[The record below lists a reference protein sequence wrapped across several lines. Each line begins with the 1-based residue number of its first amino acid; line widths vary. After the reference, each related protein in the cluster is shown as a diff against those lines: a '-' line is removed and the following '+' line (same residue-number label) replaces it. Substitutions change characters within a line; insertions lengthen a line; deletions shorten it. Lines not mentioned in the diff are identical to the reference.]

1 MRESI
6 EILQTLRFGVF
17 EVDTRARE
25 LRKQGLRVRLQE
37 QPFQILKF
45 LVEHAGEVVTRDE
58 LRQKLWPSSVY
69 VDFDHGLNNAIARL
83 RDGLGDA
90 AGTPRFIETLPR
102 IGYRFICP
110 VERTP
115 SAAHP
120 INSAADVAIPPA
132 YAPAWWKQRPRT
144 LISGIALLVAVT
156 LLAGLWVS
164 RQRANETHTAV
175 SLPQEPS
182 IAVLPFSNL
191 SADKDNEYFSDGLTE
206 ELVSKLAGIRGLKV
220 VARTSSFRFKG
231 KEESVAMI
239 AQALQVNHLLEG
251 SVRRSGT
258 HLRITAQLI
267 DAGKDEHVWSQ
278 TYDREVGDIFPIQ
291 EEIAFA
297 VAAALKISL
306 LDADQS
312 RIRKHG
318 TNDPEAYRL
327 YLIAQAH
334 LLSRARPTDLG
345 LAKRALDAAIVRDPN
360 FATAYAGLAHYYF
373 QRAWGTLT
381 DTEDGPRLG
390 AAAAERA
397 VALDPASSE
406 ALEAR
411 ANSEF
416 WSYRFSGDY
425 GAYIAAQND
434 MTRAIE
440 LDPSNSGAFDDFGRA
455 ILWSDPDRAMIML
468 EQSIRIDLL
477 CTGPNIMIAV
487 ILGSRGQLEAGR
499 KRCGDL
505 LKRYPDAAPC
515 RMAIATLDTYFG
527 NFEPAVGLM
536 RVSQQ
541 SIGGAARILL
551 WAVHMSMSDR
561 DGAEQWLDFGPS
573 PFEKAL
579 SDAAR
584 SAMDGRYEQAFTVLE
599 AHRKEYPLSHL
610 LDFPTAKF
618 ALIAGKPQRA
628 LEILQQRLP
637 DLVSGIEP
645 ISARNLLPAMDL
657 ATAQLKTGASNDGR
671 VLLTRIT
678 AYLDGAA
685 ALRLPL
691 FTFERARV
699 HALAGE
705 PDAALLALDRA
716 YNEGL
721 RTTWALDLRPQS
733 FLYIDPL
740 DADPALVALR
750 DDPRFASWRVRIRE
764 DNARQLE
771 RLRAHSAER
780 SPTERN
786 AAT

>member
-1 MRESI
+1 VRESI
-6 EILQTLRFGVF
+6 ETLQILRFGVF
-17 EVDTRARE
+17 EVDGRAHE
-25 LRKQGLRVRLQE
+25 LRKQGLRIRLQD
-37 QPFQILKF
+37 QPFQILRF
-45 LVEHAGEVVTRDE
+45 LVEHAGDVVTRDE

-69 VDFDHGLNNAIARL
+69 VDFDHGLNNAIARV
-83 RDGLGDA
+83 RDALGDA

-110 VERTP
+110 VERAA

-120 INSAADVAIPPA
+120 INKAADIPIPPA
-132 YAPAWWKQRPRT
+132 DAPPSWSSKRPRAFT
-144 LISGIALLVAVT
+144 FGIVALLVALA
-156 LLAGLWVS
+156 LLVSLWLT
-164 RQRANETHTAV
+164 RQRADETRTA
-175 SLPQEPS
+175 SLPQAPS
-182 IAVLPFSNL
+182 IAVLPFASL
-191 SADKDNEYFSDGLTE
+191 SSDKDNDYFSDGLTE
-206 ELVSKLAGIRGLKV
+206 ELVTKLAGIRGLKV
-220 VARTSSFRFKG
+220 VARTSSFRFRG
-231 KEESVAMI
+231 KEESVAAI
-239 AQALQVNHLLEG
+239 ARALQVNHLLEG

-278 TYDREVGDIFPIQ
+278 TFDREAGDIFQIQ

-297 VAAALKISL
+297 VAAALKVSL
-306 LDADQS
+306 LDPEQS

-318 TNDPEAYRL
+318 TSDPEAYRL

-334 LLSRARPTDLG
+334 LLSRAQPTDLG
-345 LAKRALDAAIVRDPN
+345 LAKRALDEAIVRDPN
-360 FATAYAGLAHYYF
+360 FAAAYAGLAHYYF

-381 DTEDGPRLG
+381 DTEEG
-390 AAAAERA
+390 ARRGRAAAERA

-411 ANSEF
+411 ANSQF
-416 WSYRFSGDY
+416 WSYRFGGDY
-425 GAYIAAQND
+425 GAYVAAQND

-455 ILWSDPDRAMIML
+455 ILWSDPDRALIML

-499 KRCGDL
+499 KRCEDL

-527 NFEPAVGLM
+527 NFEPAVALM

-551 WAVHMSMSDR
+551 WSVHMSMSDR
-561 DGAEQWLDFGPS
+561 NGAGQWLDFGPN
-573 PFEKAL
+573 PFEKSL

-584 SAMDGRYEQAFTVLE
+584 FAMDGHYEQAFTVLD

-618 ALIAGKPQRA
+618 ALIAGRPQQAR
-628 LEILQQRLP
+628 EILEQRLP
-637 DLVSGIEP
+637 DLVRGIEP

-657 ATAQLKTGASNDGR
+657 ATAQLNTGASHDAR
-671 VLLTRIT
+671 VLLGRIS
-678 AYLDGAA
+678 AYLDGPS

-705 PDAALLALDRA
+705 PDAALRALDRA

-740 DADPALVALR
+740 DADPAFGALL
-750 DDPRFASWRVRIRE
+750 DDPRFISWRERIRE

-771 RLRAHSAER
+771 RLRVHATVR
-780 SPTERN
+780 SPT
-786 AAT
+786 

>member
-1 MRESI
+1 VSESI
-6 EILQTLRFGVF
+6 DTSQILRFGVF
-17 EVDTRARE
+17 EVDGRAHE
-25 LRKQGLRVRLQE
+25 LRKQGLRIRLQD
-37 QPFQILKF
+37 QPFQILRF
-45 LVEHAGEVVTRDE
+45 LVEHAGEVVTRDQ

-83 RDGLGDA
+83 RDALGDA
-90 AGTPRFIETLPR
+90 PGTPRFIETLPR
-102 IGYRFICP
+102 IGYRFIYP
-110 VERTP
+110 VEHAP
-115 SAAHP
+115 SAALP
-120 INSAADVAIPPA
+120 MGKAADIAIPSGD
-132 YAPAWWKQRPRT
+132 APPWWNRRPRAV
-144 LISGIALLVAVT
+144 IFGIIALLVALA
-156 LLAGLWVS
+156 LLAGLWMA
-164 RQRANETHTAV
+164 RPRADGTRTA
-175 SLPQEPS
+175 SLPQGPS
-182 IAVLPFSNL
+182 IAVLPFANL
-191 SADKDNEYFSDGLTE
+191 SADKENEYFSDGLTE
-206 ELVSKLAGIRGLKV
+206 ELVNKLAAIRGLKV
-220 VARTSSFRFKG
+220 VARTSSFRFKD
-231 KEESVAMI
+231 KEESAAAI
-239 AQALQVNHLLEG
+239 ARALQVNHLLEG

-267 DAGKDEHVWSQ
+267 DAAKDEHVWAQ
-278 TYDREVGDIFPIQ
+278 TFDREVGDIFQIQ

-297 VAAALKISL
+297 VAAALKVSL
-306 LDADQS
+306 LDADEL
-312 RIRKHG
+312 RIRKRG
-318 TNDPEAYRL
+318 TSDPEAYRL

-345 LAKRALDAAIVRDPN
+345 LAKRALDEAIVRDPN
-360 FATAYAGLAHYYF
+360 FAAAYAGLAHYYF
-373 QRAWGTLT
+373 QRSWGTLT
-381 DTEDGPRLG
+381 DTEEGPRLG

-416 WSYRFSGDY
+416 WSYRFGGDY
-425 GAYIAAQND
+425 GAYVAAQND
-434 MTRAIE
+434 MGRAIE
-440 LDPSNSGAFDDFGRA
+440 LDPSNSWAYEDFGRA
-455 ILWSDPDRAMIML
+455 ILWSDPDRALTML

-499 KRCGDL
+499 KRCEDL

-515 RMAIATLDTYFG
+515 RMAIATLDTYYG

-536 RVSQQ
+536 RASQQ

-561 DGAEQWLDFGPS
+561 NGAEQWLDFGPN

-584 SAMDGRYEQAFTVLE
+584 FAMDGRYEQAFAVLE

-618 ALIAGKPQRA
+618 ALIAGKPQQAR
-628 LEILQQRLP
+628 EILEQRLP

-645 ISARNLLPAMDL
+645 ISARNLLPALDL
-657 ATAQLKTGASNDGR
+657 ATAQLNTGATHDARALLGR
-671 VLLTRIT
+671 IA
-678 AYLDGAA
+678 AYLDGPA

-691 FTFERARV
+691 FAFERARAY
-699 HALAGE
+699 ALAGE
-705 PDAALLALDRA
+705 PEAALRALDRA

-740 DADPALVALR
+740 DADPAFAALR
-750 DDPRFASWRVRIRE
+750 DEPRFTSWRERIRE

-771 RLRAHSAER
+771 RLRVH
-780 SPTERN
+780 
-786 AAT
+786 AAARPAT